1 MSKFSYIT
9 SPLDQFEIKN
19 LLSLDAPVLGNLHI
33 SLTNIG
39 LYSYVGLFSIIT
51 LNLLVFAGGILDV
64 IINPFITLVQS
75 ASEATQE
82 QINEKKAALEQGY
95 KDRADLVKERKLI
108 DEAHSTA
115 GDNDLDTEAD
125 LGDQLEN
132 IDELIIETTQ
142 LIADLI
148 SWLGS

>member
-1 MSKFSYIT
+1 
-9 SPLDQFEIKN
+9 
-19 LLSLDAPVLGNLHI
+19 
-33 SLTNIG
+33 
-39 LYSYVGLFSIIT
+39 
-51 LNLLVFAGGILDV
+51 
-64 IINPFITLVQS
+64 LVQS

-148 SWLGS
+148 S